1 LGLAV
6 GCGGNSAS
14 TPAPSLTTTS
24 VTRATAG
31 DWTRF
36 GFDAARTNAV
46 SRAGGITPD
55 NVGTMQAQRVELPG
69 TVDSS
74 PIYLRAVEVA
84 GARRDVFVVT
94 TSYGKAL
101 AVDAGTGRLLWTYV
115 PPGIEGWEGTS
126 QITQASPVADP
137 DRRFV
142 YSVSPDGR
150 VHKLALAD
158 GSEVRSG
165 EWPAVVT
172 KDPQHEKTGTALNL
186 AGDFVLAT
194 TGGYIGDAPPYQGH
208 VVAIDRRSGAIVN
221 VFNTL
226 CSDRHELIEPSSC
239 SESGSAIWGRAGA
252 VVEPS
257 TGKVLVATGNG
268 QWDGET
274 YWGDSVLELS
284 PDLGQLLQNWTPEN
298 EQELDSGDVDLSSTA
313 PALLTTE
320 LAVQGGKEGI
330 LVLLDL
336 RRLNG
341 TASAG
346 PRKGGELQR
355 LDAPG
360 GAGVFTA
367 PSVWRTGGET
377 WLFVATSSATG
388 AYVLRTGPRLESVW
402 ESDAGGTSPIVAG
415 GLLYVYDPGRG
426 LNVYLPRSGRRVATL
441 PAGDGHWNSPVVAD
455 GRIALPEGSANDHG
469 TTGVLVIYRLL

>member
-1 LGLAV
+1 MGGRVGERADHNRSPCRRDSRDSRIRAGSPLLFKRCSCGPDGGQPELLPPDEGTVVRHVRALGATFLALLLGLAV

-101 AVDAGTGRLLWTYV
+101 AVDADTGRLLWTYV
-115 PPGIEGWEGTS
+115 PPGIEEWEGTS

-150 VHKLALAD
+150 VHKLSLAD

-186 AGDFVLAT
+186 RA
-194 TGGYIGDAPPYQGH
+194 
-208 VVAIDRRSGAIVN
+208 GAIVN

-268 QWDGET
+268 Q
-274 YWGDSVLELS
+274 
-284 PDLGQLLQNWTPEN
+284 
-298 EQELDSGDVDLSSTA
+298 
-313 PALLTTE
+313 
-320 LAVQGGKEGI
+320 
-330 LVLLDL
+330 
-336 RRLNG
+336 
-341 TASAG
+341 
-346 PRKGGELQR
+346 
-355 LDAPG
+355 
-360 GAGVFTA
+360 
-367 PSVWRTGGET
+367 
-377 WLFVATSSATG
+377 
-388 AYVLRTGPRLESVW
+388 
-402 ESDAGGTSPIVAG
+402 
-415 GLLYVYDPGRG
+415 
-426 LNVYLPRSGRRVATL
+426 
-441 PAGDGHWNSPVVAD
+441 
-455 GRIALPEGSANDHG
+455 
-469 TTGVLVIYRLL
+469 